1 MVYVF
6 TLSQEL
12 SWLSILQSIVSFST
26 MEVEYMA
33 MTEAIKEAIWL
44 QRLLDDFAI
53 EYDLLKINCNSMSAI
68 YLAKNQVFHSRM
80 KHINARFHFI

>member
-1 MVYVF
+1 
-6 TLSQEL
+6 
-12 SWLSILQSIVSFST
+12 
-26 MEVEYMA
+26 MA
-33 MTEAIKEAIWL
+33 MIEAIKEAIWL

>member
-33 MTEAIKEAIWL
+33 MIEAIKEAIWL